1 MKNYT
6 KYQKH
11 SCQFPL
17 TIILIVQVLN
27 DDHTYQSYGREF
39 TIHKY
44 KDWILFWTSDGS
56 YNPRCPPQTLGME
69 GYTWFLVMQHL
80 SFHNLRT
87 PVKKEKKVSESL
99 DITLSFNITN
109 KGGQKYLTPFK
120 NFQKLKF
127 ALHAADVIIGLS
139 K

>member
-1 MKNYT
+1 
-6 KYQKH
+6 
-11 SCQFPL
+11 
-17 TIILIVQVLN
+17 
-27 DDHTYQSYGREF
+27 
-39 TIHKY
+39 
-44 KDWILFWTSDGS
+44 
-56 YNPRCPPQTLGME
+56 
-69 GYTWFLVMQHL
+69 MQHL